1 MKGKEYADLIAAYV
15 LHNFGD
21 RDITVYREVPVG
33 KSIIGKNR
41 RVDIF
46 MVHEQSNKAFAIEC
60 KFQESTGTTDEKI
73 PYALDDMHALRLAG
87 CIVYAGTGF
96 STGVLHLL
104 AGSHLAA
111 FCQPDPRNLS
121 ASKRTWELDH
131 ILAMHFG
138 WWDILTRDKIPFR
151 LDAASEDEDF
161 DPNQRTLFDAPL
173 NE

>member
-1 MKGKEYADLIAAYV
+1 MKGNEYADLIAAYI
-15 LHNFGD
+15 LKNFGE

-46 MVHEQSNKAFAIEC
+46 IVHEESNKAFAVEC
-60 KFQESTGTTDEKI
+60 KFQDSSGTTDEKI
-73 PYALDDMHALRLAG
+73 PYALDDMRALRING
-87 CIVYAGTGF
+87 CIVYAGAGF
-96 STGVLHLL
+96 SKGVLHLL
-104 AGSHLAA
+104 QGSHLAA
-111 FCQPDPRNLS
+111 FCRPAPKNLKS
-121 ASKRTWELDH
+121 TKDTWELDH
-131 ILAMHFG
+131 MLAMHFG

-151 LDAASEDEDF
+151 VEKPEEDEF